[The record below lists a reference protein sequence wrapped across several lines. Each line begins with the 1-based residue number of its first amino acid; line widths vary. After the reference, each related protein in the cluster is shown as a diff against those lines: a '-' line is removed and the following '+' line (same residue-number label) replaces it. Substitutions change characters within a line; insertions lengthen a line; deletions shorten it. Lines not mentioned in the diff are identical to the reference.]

1 MHLAQA
7 GDKHPGAKPLK
18 GFGGAGIV
26 EVVDDYDGDTYRVVY
41 TIRFEGVVYALH
53 AFQKKATQGIQT
65 SQRDIELVRARLKRA
80 QAHDEETG
88 GTGIVST
95 VEDTSIITIGSG
107 NVFMDLGVTDPA
119 DALTKAE
126 LVHKISSILK
136 HRHLTHTMAADLLG
150 IDQPTVS
157 ALLYGRLV
165 GFTIEHLLLFLIT
178 LDRAIDIVV
187 KPKPASR
194 ARATVRVV
202 SG

>member
-1 MHLAQA
+1 
-7 GDKHPGAKPLK
+7 
-18 GFGGAGIV
+18 
-26 EVVDDYDGDTYRVVY
+26 
-41 TIRFEGVVYALH
+41 
-53 AFQKKATQGIQT
+53 
-65 SQRDIELVRARLKRA
+65 
-80 QAHDEETG
+80 
-88 GTGIVST
+88 
-95 VEDTSIITIGSG
+95 
-107 NVFMDLGVTDPA
+107 
-119 DALTKAE
+119 
-126 LVHKISSILK
+126 
-136 HRHLTHTMAADLLG
+136 MAADLLG